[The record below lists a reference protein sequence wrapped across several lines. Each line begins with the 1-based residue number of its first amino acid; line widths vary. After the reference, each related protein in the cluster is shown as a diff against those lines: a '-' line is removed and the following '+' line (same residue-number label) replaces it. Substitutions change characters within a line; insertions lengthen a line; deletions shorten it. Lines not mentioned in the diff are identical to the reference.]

1 MPGDPIIAKKSLLSP
16 HQPSKLAILGCI
28 IREYNCVFSSP
39 IKFLL
44 NGSKHCNKRLSR
56 LVIPEFSPKKRMNL
70 GEYKKKLN
78 SQANTPMIIDFIAT
92 LKLLSIFKNQLS

>member
-16 HQPSKLAILGCI
+16 HQPNNFAILGCM

-39 IKFLL
+39 IKSLL

-56 LVIPEFSPKKRMNL
+56 LVIPEFSPKKRINL
-70 GEYKKKLN
+70 GEYKKKLS
-78 SQANTPMIIDFIAT
+78 SQAVKPIIIDFKAN
-92 LKLLSIFKNQLS
+92 LKLLSIF